1 MQENYFTKETLK
13 AALEAKGITTNEKA
27 QPVIDAMIKK
37 GAIIQGINEPKQT
50 LGSKLVER
58 GKTLV
63 SEVTGAPAR
72 KIVQEAQPGE
82 EPLAAA
88 EVITRTAQAPIRAIG
103 AVGEAIGDV
112 VGAGLEATGADKV
125 IGKAI
130 APIVQSD
137 PVQKATEAF
146 KSLPQETQ
154 DVLGAIVNTANIP
167 LAGAATSLVKQ
178 GAESGVKAISKVAT
192 GAKNAGEFVYSR
204 AFTPNVAEA
213 ERILAYE
220 ATKPSS
226 ASKIYG
232 AGALEGNPA
241 FKPVT
246 VADTALRSGIA
257 GTEKQIGIQAKQVAD
272 NLYKKEIAPAVKSV
286 KGVITKD
293 ELFAPLAE
301 RIAQITDPSKKNAY
315 QNAFESLAEDY
326 KNIDSFTFEQAQ
338 KLKSELAE
346 FTPAKVFRGQ
356 DVANETRMLQADMAK
371 LIREKTYDALKDKNI
386 KQKYL
391 DYGNLQELQKVGVK
405 AISEAGTKG
414 GFGGFWTT
422 MYDTLLTPVKTIGGK
437 TLYKVGDKLQ
447 FTAPKGFEG
456 KSFKDYLVSV
466 GYLAPE
472 VVEQSTEQQVAQ

>member
-1 MQENYFTKETLK
+1 MTLTREQIAEMDKLTGFTEPISKPSKTGVARFAELEQLSTTKPTLR
-13 AALEAKGITTNEKA
+13 
-27 QPVIDAMIKK
+27 
-37 GAIIQGINEPKQT
+37 
-50 LGSKLVER
+50 SKLAER
-58 GKTLV
+58 GQTLV
-63 SEVTGAPAR
+63 SEVTAKPAR
-72 KIVQEAQPGE
+72 DIMALSQGGTDQA
-82 EPLAAA
+82 LAAGEA
-88 EVITRTAQAPIRAIG
+88 LTRTAQAPIRALGAIG
-103 AVGEAIGDV
+103 GAIGDV
-112 VGAGLEATGADKV
+112 VGAGLEATGADEV
-125 IGKAI
+125 IGKAV

-137 PVQKATEAF
+137 PVQRATEAF
-146 KSLPQETQ
+146 KSLPPETQ
-154 DVLGAIVNTANIP
+154 EVLGAILNTANIP
-167 LAGAATSLVKQ
+167 VAGAGASLIKQ
-178 GAESGVKAISKVAT
+178 GAEAGIKSASKVASGT
-192 GAKNAGEFVYSR
+192 KNVGEFVYSR

-232 AGALEGNPA
+232 AGALEGNPV

-272 NLYKKEIAPAVKSV
+272 NLYKKEIAPSV
-286 KGVITKD
+286 KGIEGVITRE

-315 QNAFESLAEDY
+315 QNAFDSLAEDY

-346 FTPAKVFRGQ
+346 FTPAKVFKGQ

-371 LIREKTYDALKDKNI
+371 FIREKTYDALKDKNI
-386 KQKYL
+386 KQKYI
-391 DYGNLQELQKVGVK
+391 DYGNLQELQKVGVR

-422 MYDTLLTPVKTIGGK
+422 MYDTLLTPIKTIGGK
-437 TLYKVGDKLQ
+437 TLYRVGDKLE
-447 FTAPKGFEG
+447 FTAPKVFEG
-456 KSFKDYLVSV
+456 KSFKDYLVSI

-472 VVEQSTEQQVAQ
+472 VIEQSTEQQ